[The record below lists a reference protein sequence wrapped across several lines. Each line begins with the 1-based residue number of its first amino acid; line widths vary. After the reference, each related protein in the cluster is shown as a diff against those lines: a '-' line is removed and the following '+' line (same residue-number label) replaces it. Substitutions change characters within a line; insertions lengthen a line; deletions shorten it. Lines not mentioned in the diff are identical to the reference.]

1 MRGMNARRVVA
12 IANGKGGVGKT
23 TLTAGLAG
31 QLAADGH
38 RVLVVD
44 TDPQGNLGRDLGYG
58 LHEGGS
64 LALAITHGMA
74 LDVLRDVRER
84 LDVVPGGPALWDV
97 APAFT
102 ARGAR
107 GASLPGLRPALD
119 RVRPE
124 RAKAERGKTERGKTD
139 YDLVL
144 VDTPPGEPILQ
155 ELVFAAADFLI
166 IPSRSDEAS
175 LDGLVVVAQ
184 RFAAARAVN
193 PGLTLLGVVLFGAR
207 AGSTRLHGRVRSAL
221 EETLGG
227 AAPVFDASIRY
238 LESAAVDM
246 RSRGLLPYELRAAHE
261 TETVARIDRLRTGAS
276 GRGDP
281 LLSRNSSVARLAG
294 DYADLADEV
303 LGAMA
308 TRRDSTPQE
317 VAV

>member
-1 MRGMNARRVVA
+1 MRRIVA

-31 QLAADGH
+31 QAAAAGL

-44 TDPQGNLGRDLGYG
+44 TDPQGNMRRDLGYG
-58 LHEGGS
+58 PQEGSS
-64 LALAITHGMA
+64 LGLAITHGMP
-74 LDVLRDVRER
+74 LEVTRGVRDR

-97 APAFT
+97 AAAFT
-102 ARGAR
+102 SRGAR

-124 RAKAERGKTERGKTD
+124 GTDDD

-144 VDTPPGEPILQ
+144 IDTPPGEPILQ
-155 ELVFAAADFLI
+155 ELVFASSDYLI
-166 IPSRSDEAS
+166 IPTRSDEAS

-193 PGLTLLGVVLFGAR
+193 PALTLLGVALFGVR
-207 AGSTRLHGRVRSAL
+207 AGSTRLIKRVRAAL
-221 EETLGG
+221 QETLGG
-227 AAPVFDASIRY
+227 AAPVFAASIRH

-246 RSRGLLPYELRAAHE
+246 RSRGLLPYELEQVHQADKS
-261 TETVARIDRLRTGAS
+261 ARINRLRQKS
-276 GRGDP
+276 KGDNGDS
-281 LLSRNSSVARLAG
+281 LLSRDSSAARLAG
-294 DYADLADEV
+294 DYADLADEM
-303 LGAMA
+303 LAAIMQLENRPTA
-308 TRRDSTPQE
+308 E

>member
-1 MRGMNARRVVA
+1 MRRVVA

-31 QLAADGH
+31 QLAAAGS

-44 TDPQGNLGRDLGYG
+44 TDPQANLARDLGYTSG
-58 LHEGGS
+58 DGGNLS
-64 LALAITHGMA
+64 LAITHGLP
-74 LDVLRDVRER
+74 LDVTGGVRDR

-107 GASLPGLRPALD
+107 GATLPGLKPALAT
-119 RVRPE
+119 VKP
-124 RAKAERGKTERGKTD
+124 AKKGTD
-139 YDLVL
+139 YDVVL

-166 IPSRSDEAS
+166 IPTRSDEAS

-193 PGLTLLGVVLFGAR
+193 PELTLLGVVLFGVR
-207 AGSTRLHGRVRSAL
+207 AGSTRLIARVRSAL
-221 EETLGG
+221 QETLGD
-227 AAPVFDASIRY
+227 AAPVFPTSIRY

-246 RSRGLLPYELRAAHE
+246 RSRGLLPHELTQLHRSDTKKRLSRLRA
-261 TETVARIDRLRTGAS
+261 GAPADS
-276 GRGDP
+276 ADS
-281 LLSRNSSVARLAG
+281 LLSRDTSAAGLAA
-294 DYADLADEV
+294 DYAALADEV
-303 LGAMA
+303 LIAMKARKGGAKRA
-308 TRRDSTPQE
+308 RLE

>member
-1 MRGMNARRVVA
+1 
-12 IANGKGGVGKT
+12 
-23 TLTAGLAG
+23 
-31 QLAADGH
+31 
-38 RVLVVD
+38 
-44 TDPQGNLGRDLGYG
+44 
-58 LHEGGS
+58 
-64 LALAITHGMA
+64 
-74 LDVLRDVRER
+74 
-84 LDVVPGGPALWDV
+84 VVPGGPALWDV

-107 GASLPGLRPALD
+107 GASLPGLRPALE
-119 RVRPE
+119 RVRPA
-124 RAKAERGKTERGKTD
+124 RARTVRGSTERERTEREASAHSKTD

-207 AGSTRLHGRVRSAL
+207 AGSTRLHARVRSAL

-227 AAPVFDASIRY
+227 AAPVFDSSIRY

-261 TETVARIDRLRTGAS
+261 KQTPARIDRLRTGAP
-276 GRGDP
+276 GRGEP
-281 LLSRNSSVARLAG
+281 LLSRDSSVARLAD
-294 DYADLADEV
+294 DYAVLADEV
-303 LGAMA
+303 LVAMA
-308 TRRDSTPQE
+308 TRRDATRRE

>member
-1 MRGMNARRVVA
+1 MRRVVA

-31 QLAADGH
+31 QFAAAGH

-58 LHEGGS
+58 PQDGS
-64 LALAITHGMA
+64 SLGLAITHG
-74 LDVLRDVRER
+74 LPLEVSRGVRDR
-84 LDVVPGGPALWDV
+84 LDVVAGGPALWDV
-97 APAFT
+97 AAAFT
-102 ARGAR
+102 SRGAR

-124 RAKAERGKTERGKTD
+124 GADGD

-144 VDTPPGEPILQ
+144 IDTPPGEPILQ
-155 ELVFAAADFLI
+155 ELVFASSDYLI
-166 IPSRSDEAS
+166 IPTRSDEAS

-193 PGLTLLGVVLFGAR
+193 PDLTLLGVALFGVR
-207 AGSTRLHGRVRSAL
+207 AGSTRLITRVRTAL
-221 EETLGG
+221 DETLGG
-227 AAPVFDASIRY
+227 AAPVFDTSIRY

-246 RSRGLLPYELRAAHE
+246 RSRGLLPHELEQEHRGAK
-261 TETVARIDRLRTGAS
+261 TQRITRLRQGRKIDTGD
-276 GRGDP
+276 G
-281 LLSRNSSVARLAG
+281 LLSRDSSAAGLAA
-294 DYADLADEV
+294 DYAGLAQEM
-303 LGAMA
+303 LAAM
-308 TRRDSTPQE
+308 THQQNQLKIE

>member
-1 MRGMNARRVVA
+1 MRRVVA

-31 QLAADGH
+31 QFAAAGH

-58 LHEGGS
+58 PQDGS
-64 LALAITHGMA
+64 SLGLAITHG
-74 LDVLRDVRER
+74 LPLEVSRGVRDR
-84 LDVVPGGPALWDV
+84 LDVVAGGPALWDV
-97 APAFT
+97 AAAFT
-102 ARGAR
+102 SRGAR

-124 RAKAERGKTERGKTD
+124 GADGD

-144 VDTPPGEPILQ
+144 IDTPPGEPILQ
-155 ELVFAAADFLI
+155 ELVFASSDYLI
-166 IPSRSDEAS
+166 IPTRSDEAS

-193 PGLTLLGVVLFGAR
+193 PDLTLLGVALFGVR
-207 AGSTRLHGRVRSAL
+207 AGSTRLITRVRTAL
-221 EETLGG
+221 DETLGG
-227 AAPVFDASIRY
+227 AAPVFDTSIRY

-246 RSRGLLPYELRAAHE
+246 RSRGLLPHELEQEHRGAK
-261 TETVARIDRLRTGAS
+261 TQRITRLRQGRKIDTGD
-276 GRGDP
+276 G
-281 LLSRNSSVARLAG
+281 LLSRDSSAAGLAA
-294 DYADLADEV
+294 DYAGLAQEM
-303 LGAMA
+303 LAAM
-308 TRRDSTPQE
+308 THQQNQQKIE